1 MQPAELILPATD
13 SITLVVQQ
21 GVLYLT
27 LNRPAS
33 RNAMT
38 AAMLD
43 EIIAAF
49 DAIRGRLD
57 VRAVVIRG
65 AGGHFCAGADLKS
78 LATAPKN
85 ASDDPIAT
93 LNRRFGTMLQQVEA
107 ASQVVV
113 VVCEGSVLGGGFGL
127 VCVSDIAIA
136 HSAARFGLPETTRG
150 LPPAQI
156 APFVASRVGL
166 SQARRLCLTGAQFDG
181 AEALRLGLVHVV
193 ADDAATLDAKLD
205 ETLDAVLRC
214 APQANAITKSIL
226 MNAEAAELATRLD
239 AAALQF
245 SQCAR
250 GSEAAEGITAFMQKR
265 RASWVV
271 SAQGSASS

>member
-27 LNRPAS
+27 LNRPVS

-43 EIIAAF
+43 EIIDAF

-78 LATAPKN
+78 LATAPKS
-85 ASDDPIAT
+85 AGDDPIAA

-127 VCVSDIAIA
+127 ACVSDVAFA
-136 HSAARFGLPETTRG
+136 QVDAKFAMPETT
-150 LPPAQI
+150 
-156 APFVASRVGL
+156 
-166 SQARRLCLTGAQFDG
+166 
-181 AEALRLGLVHVV
+181 
-193 ADDAATLDAKLD
+193 
-205 ETLDAVLRC
+205 
-214 APQANAITKSIL
+214 
-226 MNAEAAELATRLD
+226 
-239 AAALQF
+239 
-245 SQCAR
+245 
-250 GSEAAEGITAFMQKR
+250 
-265 RASWVV
+265 
-271 SAQGSASS
+271 